1 MHLLKA
7 LLDHQ
12 VTFLPNINMV
22 YDISRSLMREFIL
35 YSRTGRTDPRF
46 NDLRDGGRL
55 DVVYQCIL
63 MSLFMSHAI
72 RRDVV
77 FHALLGGPPAPPV
90 ELVVDGSR
98 LRDAR
103 LDERSWEVIIRNVL
117 SGRSHPGVHIKK
129 NSLQQM
135 VREKSNIFVLEE
147 SGESIKT
154 IDLGES
160 PVFVLGDQVG
170 LPRKDEDFVLRYG
183 KKVSL
188 GGRAYLASAC
198 IGIMNYILDLRESFE

>member
-1 MHLLKA
+1 
-7 LLDHQ
+7 
-12 VTFLPNINMV
+12 
-22 YDISRSLMREFIL
+22 MREFIL

-46 NDLRDGGRL
+46 HNLREAGRL

-77 FHALLGGPPAPPV
+77 FHAILGGPPVPPL
-90 ELVVDGSR
+90 ELEVDGR
-98 LRDAR
+98 TLRDAR
-103 LDERSWEVIIRNVL
+103 LDENTWESIMRNVL
-117 SGRSHPGVHIKK
+117 SGRSHPGIQVRKK
-129 NSLQQM
+129 SLQQL
-135 VREKSNIFVLEE
+135 VKEKSNIFVLEE
-147 SGESIKT
+147 SGENIKT

-170 LPRKDEDFVLRYG
+170 LPRKDEEFVLRYG

-198 IGIMNYILDLRESFE
+198 VGIINYILDMRESFD